1 MKLSTGKVAF
11 RIEFD
16 NGDVGTIYFN
26 PNDRGLQDRIANFEK
41 NIQEKAKQ
49 VDIEKYKTDFE
60 GDLDINVNLEDFE
73 SLMSLSPDQIELLRN
88 RANAI
93 NNIEKEYNNLVKNEL
108 DNVFG
113 GKISDTAFK
122 YCEPFDVVI
131 IEDENGNE
139 KTEVYIIHFLH
150 WLSIELK
157 KHAESNNAA
166 MNKHVGKYMK

>member
-11 RIEFD
+11 RLEFD

-26 PNDRGLQDRIANFEK
+26 PNDRGLQDRIAEFEK

-49 VDIEKYKTDFE
+49 IDIEKYKTDFE
-60 GDLDINVNLEDFE
+60 NDLDVDVNLEDFE
-73 SLMSLSPDQIELLRN
+73 SLMSLSPDQIKMLRN

-93 NNIEKEYNNLVKNEL
+93 NNIEREYNNLVKNEL
-108 DNVFG
+108 DNVFE
-113 GKISDTAFK
+113 GKVSDTAFK

-131 IEDENGNE
+131 IEDEKGNE

-150 WLSIELK
+150 WLSIELR
-157 KHAESNNAA
+157 KHAENNNAA
-166 MNKHVGKYMK
+166 MNKHIGKYTK